1 MTEYTWTLATG
12 ADVTAIVSMA
22 EQHFQNEIDAI
33 FTPEP
38 ITMSRN
44 VTLAV
49 INQFYIPG
57 SELVTVAYN
66 SEGKLLAYTW
76 AIQERTCWSD
86 NLMVAAKMAHVDL
99 SCSPRQRIALVKD
112 MMQQWENFARS
123 INVDIVCS
131 TTMRRD
137 QTAFL
142 KLHTRNGYD
151 VRGSFA
157 YKKLSAE
164 QTRLPIR

>member
-1 MTEYTWTLATG
+1 MNEYTWQLASG
-12 ADVTAIVSMA
+12 VDVTAIVSMA

-44 VTLAV
+44 VTHAV
-49 INQFYIPG
+49 INQFYTPG

-66 SEGKLLAYTW
+66 PEGKLLAYTW
-76 AIQERTCWSD
+76 AIRERTCWSD
-86 NLMVAAKMAHVDL
+86 NEMVAVKMAHVDL
-99 SCSPRQRIALVKD
+99 SSSPRQRVALIKD
-112 MMQQWENFARS
+112 MMQQWEKFAVS
-123 INVDIVCS
+123 INIDIVCS

-137 QTAFL
+137 QQAFL
-142 KLHTRNGYD
+142 KLHAKNGYD

-157 YKKLSAE
+157 YKKLSA
-164 QTRLPIR
+164 

>member
-1 MTEYTWTLATG
+1 MTHYNWTLATG
-12 ADVTAIVSMA
+12 ADVTAIVNMA
-22 EQHFQNEIDAI
+22 EQHFQTEIDAI

-44 VTLAV
+44 LTHAV

-57 SELVTVAYN
+57 SELLSVARD
-66 SEGKLLAYTW
+66 SENKLLAYTW
-76 AIQERTCWSD
+76 AIRERTCWSD
-86 NLMVAAKMAHVDL
+86 DEMVAVKMAHVDL
-99 SCSPRQRIALVKD
+99 ACSPRQRIALVKD
-112 MMQQWENFARS
+112 MMQQWENYAVQVN
-123 INVDIVCS
+123 IKIVCS

-142 KLHTRNGYD
+142 KLHARNGYD